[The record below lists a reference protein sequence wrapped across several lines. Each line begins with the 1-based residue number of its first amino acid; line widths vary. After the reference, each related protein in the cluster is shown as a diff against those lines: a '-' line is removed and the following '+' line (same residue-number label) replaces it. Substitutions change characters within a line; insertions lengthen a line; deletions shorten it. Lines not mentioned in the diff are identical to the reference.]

1 MVKRLFM
8 VLALIGNISPATYAA
23 TPAQFDP
30 AWAQFTQATEGNE
43 AAIEKS
49 RAAFA
54 DLLKAEPT
62 NPVLMA
68 YTGSATTMLAT
79 TTWLPWRKMTF
90 AEDGLAMLDKSLSL
104 LTPAHDAPLQHDV
117 PAVLEVKFI
126 AANTFLAVPSFMN
139 RHDRGAKLLDDV
151 AKSPLLAKAPAD
163 FRNRVAAS
171 CKKYGCKP

>member
-1 MVKRLFM
+1 MKRLFIL
-8 VLALIGNISPATYAA
+8 LALIGTISPATHAA

-90 AEDGLAMLDKSLSL
+90 AEDGLAMLDKSLTL
-104 LTPAHDAPLQHDV
+104 ITPAHDAPLQHDV
-117 PAVLEVKFI
+117 PAVLEVKLV

-163 FRNRVAAS
+163 FRNRVIAS